1 LLNVREIGKKAMND
15 YIKCCH
21 EDPLSFELPIT
32 RQKILTFA
40 NDGIKIKRS
49 CKGTIKETRMER
61 DMLGKLL
68 MISLNQKLDIGL
80 VLQYQLTPVPLVISH
95 LDGTVNSADKAV
107 LYKNQEKRVDSV
119 GPELIDVYIV
129 DGFFFLHL
137 LDSNIPL
144 TYEDI
149 ARFILVNFAN

>member
-1 LLNVREIGKKAMND
+1 
-15 YIKCCH
+15 
-21 EDPLSFELPIT
+21 
-32 RQKILTFA
+32 
-40 NDGIKIKRS
+40 
-49 CKGTIKETRMER
+49 MER

-119 GPELIDVYIV
+119 GPKLIDVYIV